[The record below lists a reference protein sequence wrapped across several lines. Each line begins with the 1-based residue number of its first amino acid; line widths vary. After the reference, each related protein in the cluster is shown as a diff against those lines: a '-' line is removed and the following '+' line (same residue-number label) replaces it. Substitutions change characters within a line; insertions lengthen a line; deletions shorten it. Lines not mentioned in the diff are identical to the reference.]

1 MVMLRS
7 YHKTLKS
14 LCISIEINVAITSKA
29 KQGVI
34 NVYLV
39 HSLCNTVWFIK
50 TWRIKDLLKR
60 GMFETAL
67 LSSIS
72 RTWINECSCPCLSK
86 CSVEFFLW
94 TILFWPKETYIQ
106 SQLKSQPS
114 IDTIFDFISW
124 LLTWKYLTFSYIE
137 EVYLVVTK
145 MIL

>member
-86 CSVEFFLW
+86 CSVEFFMNDIVLTKVNLHTKPTEVPALNWYDLW
-94 TILFWPKETYIQ
+94 FHLMITHME
-106 SQLKSQPS
+106 
-114 IDTIFDFISW
+114 IFDI
-124 LLTWKYLTFSYIE
+124 LLYWRSVLGGH
-137 EVYLVVTK
+137 
-145 MIL
+145 